1 MHDQNV
7 KIGANAA
14 TKKSKRATSAP
25 SARDLLSA
33 REPLPAREPFSA
45 RALQLGRRIWRPAG
59 TLVAFV
65 LALVLTWHV
74 VNGKHG
80 LNVWLEMR
88 TQDKQLQRD
97 INDLDQ
103 ENARLRD
110 RIEHLKSDSD
120 TIMIEARQKLHYA
133 KPDEVIVAL
142 PADKSQPAPD
152 SKK

>member
-1 MHDQNV
+1 MQDRNPNIAGKNV
-7 KIGANAA
+7 RRAA
-14 TKKSKRATSAP
+14 SERA
-25 SARDLLSA
+25 A
-33 REPLPAREPFSA
+33 REPLSA
-45 RALQLGRRIWRPAG
+45 PQSVSGRALDLGRRIWRPAG
-59 TLVAFV
+59 TLVAFA
-65 LALVLTWHV
+65 LALLLTWHV
-74 VNGKHG
+74 INGKHG

-97 INDLDQ
+97 IHDLDQ

-110 RIEHLKSDSD
+110 RIEHLKTDPD

-142 PADKSQPAPD
+142 PADKSDKSQPASASD

>member
-1 MHDQNV
+1 MHEQNA

-14 TKKSKRATSAP
+14 TKNGNRAMSASTAGEP
-25 SARDLLSA
+25 LAVREPLSA
-33 REPLPAREPFSA
+33 RAVEM
-45 RALQLGRRIWRPAG
+45 GRRIWRPAG

-74 VNGKHG
+74 INGKHG

-88 TQDKQLQRD
+88 TEDKQLQHD
-97 INDLDQ
+97 MHDLDQ
-103 ENARLRD
+103 ENDHLRD
-110 RIEHLKSDSD
+110 RIDHLKSDPD

-142 PADKSQPAPD
+142 PADKSDKSQPAAD
-152 SKK
+152 RKK